1 MIDRR
6 LTPANTRVALKGYAL
21 EGQSEVTAEA
31 TSVSKPVAD
40 LRDAPN
46 GKRDRQLVMG
56 EQFDVLERHQGWAFG
71 RAAKDGYVGYVAEGD
86 LGFPFAPT
94 HLISVRATHLYPTD
108 DFKSEARDSLSFGS
122 RICVVDERRKFF
134 ETDTGRFVPKAH
146 VRLIDRPFS
155 DPVTVAQ
162 LFFGTPYLWG
172 GNSSFGVDCS
182 GLVQAGLLACAI
194 PCPGD
199 SDQQMALGQGVDN
212 AYARGDLLF
221 WKGHIALCVDD
232 ETLIHA
238 NAHHMAVAYE
248 SITKAIARIE
258 AQGDGPLTGQ
268 RRL

>member
-1 MIDRR
+1 MTDRR
-6 LTPANTRVALKGYAL
+6 VMPANARVALKGYAQQ
-21 EGQSEVTAEA
+21 GQSEVTAEA

-86 LGFPFAPT
+86 LGFPFTPT
-94 HLISVRATHLYPTD
+94 HVISARATHVYPAD
-108 DFKSEARDSLSFGS
+108 DFKSEAQDSLSFGS

-172 GNSSFGVDCS
+172 GNSSFGIDCS
-182 GLVQAGLLACAI
+182 GLVQAGFVACGM

-199 SDQQMALGQGVDN
+199 SDQQMALGQD
-212 AYARGDLLF
+212 AHSTYARGDLLF
-221 WKGHIALCVDD
+221 WKGHIALCVDG

-238 NAHHMAVAYE
+238 NAHHMAVSYE
-248 SITKAIARIE
+248 PITKAIARIE
-258 AQGDGPLTGQ
+258 AQGDGPLTAH
-268 RRL
+268 RRM